1 MRLEAITWD
10 RLGDRLAERLL
21 DLEPA
26 DGSAWTRVA
35 LDGAPAARPGDLA
48 ERCLLYTGPHLH
60 FEIRTTP
67 SYGSDVDPLAYL

>member
-35 LDGAPAARPGDLA
+35 LDGAPAARPGDRAASNGEALGV
-48 ERCLLYTGPHLH
+48 RGPPPHLVGT
-60 FEIRTTP
+60 EGLERP
-67 SYGSDVDPLAYL
+67 GSRRQ

>member
-21 DLEPA
+21 GLEPA

-35 LDGAPAARPGDLA
+35 LD
-48 ERCLLYTGPHLH
+48 
-60 FEIRTTP
+60 
-67 SYGSDVDPLAYL
+67 